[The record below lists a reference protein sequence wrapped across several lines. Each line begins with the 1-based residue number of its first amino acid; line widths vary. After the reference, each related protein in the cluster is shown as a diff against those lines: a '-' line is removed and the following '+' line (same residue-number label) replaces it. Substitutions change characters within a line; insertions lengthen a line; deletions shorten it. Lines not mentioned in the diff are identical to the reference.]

1 MEKTLFYS
9 NNNYVNEIE
18 QISEKIEREAL
29 VSLHR
34 HCAPEAAHALGLHI
48 LEVGDAVAAA
58 AVNDPSVVINRTLG
72 LGTQSQVNGETLI
85 QVKNFYNDLGIKKYF
100 THIYPDELPENGTE
114 MLKELGFQKS
124 RGWMKFSR
132 DNSPAPNAP
141 SDLEIR
147 EAISPEEAQHFGR
160 IVASAFGMTE
170 LSAPMLAG
178 LFNDPGWHIFV
189 SYSGES
195 PAGAGA
201 MYVSNESA
209 WMEWGATDPNFRRM
223 GSQAAIMA
231 ARVNKAIELG
241 CTHMFTET
249 GEAVE
254 GDPQH
259 SYKNILKAGFKES
272 VLRENYTPKI

>member
-1 MEKTLFYS
+1 M
-9 NNNYVNEIE
+9 NEIE
-18 QISEKIEREAL
+18 RISEKIEREAL
-29 VSLHR
+29 ISLHK
-34 HCAPEAAHALGLHI
+34 HCPPEAAKTLGLYL
-48 LEVGDAVAAA
+48 LETGDAVAAA

-72 LGTQSQVNGETLI
+72 LGTGNEISEKTIKGI
-85 QVKNFYNDLGIKKYF
+85 KDFYRDLLIKKYF
-100 THIYPDELPENGTE
+100 LHIYADELPENGNET
-114 MLKELGFQKS
+114 LDNLGFQKS

-132 DNSPAPNAP
+132 DNSPAPDAP
-141 SDLEIR
+141 TELEIR
-147 EAISPEEAQHFGR
+147 EASTTEEAMHFGR
-160 IVASAFGMTE
+160 IVANAFGMTE

-178 LFNDPGWHIFV
+178 LYNDPGWHIFV
-189 SYSGES
+189 SYSGNS

-201 MYVSNESA
+201 MYVSAESA
-209 WMEWGATDPNFRRM
+209 WMEWGATDPDFRRR
-223 GSQAAIMA
+223 GSQAAIMS
-231 ARVNKAIELG
+231 ARIQKAIELG